1 MRRGALVFTGGGLGA
16 CLRALTLQW
25 LAPWGSLPAVL
36 LINVLGAA
44 LLGAIFV
51 LADEVE
57 LIGAESRLFV
67 AVGLLGGFTTFSTFA
82 WGADVTVAT
91 GHLTLAITYVT
102 ASAVGGVT
110 ACILGI
116 VAARESVAALERM
129 HRGVRVR
136 RIRGRRRGLPR
147 EMEVIETEDRDES
160 A

>member
-1 MRRGALVFTGGGLGA
+1 MFVGGGLGA

-36 LINVLGAA
+36 LVNVLGAA

-57 LIGAESRLFV
+57 LIGADSRLFV

-82 WGADVTVAT
+82 WGADVAAST
-91 GHLTLAITYVT
+91 GHLALATTYVT
-102 ASAVGGVT
+102 ASAVGGVL
-110 ACILGI
+110 ACVLGI
-116 VAARESVAALERM
+116 VAAREAMAVLEQRN
-129 HRGVRVR
+129 GDVRFQP
-136 RIRGRRRGLPR
+136 IRGPRRALPR
-147 EMEVIETEDRDES
+147 DMEGIEREDRDES